1 MIKYILLLFILTNL
15 VVTSQTVDKWE
26 KVFDFQDTF
35 ALLQSAYDDGNHVL
49 LTRTKVEGEIHVFV
63 STDLTNWEDKFQLK
77 KSIIKDGKKYLHEI
91 TSLQFRNSSIFVV
104 VELIDNQGYD
114 NTGNLIN
121 KYKSILYK
129 SSDLGENWEEIEFSK
144 NFRSRKMTYF
154 KMENESRGIF
164 TQLPD
169 SNEMKDRILI
179 TENGWADYKVID
191 TNKIKVINKYGM
203 IISQVATIDK
213 SDITIYTAYNEILHS
228 SDIGETWEAAAV
240 PVEYHKNSTSVK
252 FQKYKDSYYLSGVVD
267 KLVRTR
273 DYGKTWDLVSEGSIF
288 GAMSFFNDSIFSIN
302 VGRKL
307 YETNDGGKSYEES
320 YNYAAGDIYLI
331 SSVSYISKDKR
342 IGISGNELLIENNE
356 KYLVPPVFISPEKFY
371 DLQPNFTVKWSEN
384 SLATSYD
391 IMVKEFLDIKQGE
404 ILPIID
410 WDSGELFYSEFGRL
424 SNEIEFK
431 NQKPNVLYR
440 VRLRCKNEELE
451 SQWDEM
457 SFFTGVGTSV
467 ETQETTNINLYPN
480 PAKEEINIS
489 YDKMI
494 NSIEILDLNGKEIIS
509 NKNLVPQME
518 QNIKVDYLHTGTYLI
533 RINDN
538 VYKRFVKE

>member
-1 MIKYILLLFILTNL
+1 VL
-15 VVTSQTVDKWE
+15 
-26 KVFDFQDTF
+26 DT
-35 ALLQSAYDDGNHVL
+35 
-49 LTRTKVEGEIHVFV
+49 T
-63 STDLTNWEDKFQLK
+63 
-77 KSIIKDGKKYLHEI
+77 
-91 TSLQFRNSSIFVV
+91 
-104 VELIDNQGYD
+104 
-114 NTGNLIN
+114 
-121 KYKSILYK
+121 
-129 SSDLGENWEEIEFSK
+129 
-144 NFRSRKMTYF
+144 
-154 KMENESRGIF
+154 
-164 TQLPD
+164 
-169 SNEMKDRILI
+169 
-179 TENGWADYKVID
+179 
-191 TNKIKVINKYGM
+191 KIKVINKYGM

-228 SDIGETWEAAAV
+228 SDIGETWEAVAV
-240 PVEYHKNSTSVK
+240 PLEYHKNSTSVK

-267 KLVRTR
+267 KLVRTS
-273 DYGKTWDLVSEGSIF
+273 DYGKTWDLVSEGNIF

-307 YETNDGGKSYEES
+307 YETYDGGKSYEES
-320 YNYAAGDIYLI
+320 FNYTAGDIYLI
-331 SSVSYISKDKR
+331 SNVSYITKDKR

-384 SLATSYD
+384 NLATSYD

-410 WDSGELFYSEFGRL
+410 WESGELFYSEFGRL

-451 SQWDEM
+451 SQWDEK

-467 ETQETTNINLYPN
+467 ENQEPTNLSLYPN
-480 PAKEEINIS
+480 PAKEEITIS

-494 NSIEILDLNGKEIIS
+494 NSIEILDLNGKEITK
-509 NKNLVPQME
+509 NKNLAPQME
-518 QNIKVDYLHTGTYLI
+518 QSIKIDYLHTGTYLI